1 MSGAERDRTAEA
13 KPRDQNTGHERGQG
27 KEDKGRK
34 SHREEKVLGAQ
45 TEAARQR
52 RAAPPAIRNEE
63 SSTCA

>member
-1 MSGAERDRTAEA
+1 MSGAERGRTAEA
-13 KPRDQNTGHERGQG
+13 KPRDQNTGQERRQE
-27 KEDKGRK
+27 KEDKGR

-45 TEAARQR
+45 TEAASQR